1 MPEMDEKVGEQI
13 FEQFERRSNGQASNN
28 VIRFLAKSEFMK
40 LFVAPD
46 YIVDGILQ
54 RGYLYALTGSTGH
67 AKSAIA
73 LLIAELMGSPDK
85 NAMFGTHK
93 VEKGRVL
100 YFVGENPI
108 DLCMRVIGADSK
120 RLDDPTLDQIFFFP
134 GRIDFKKQ
142 YADIVAAAER
152 AGADFSLVFVDTSA
166 AYFPGEDENANKQMG
181 EYARDL
187 RELTKL
193 PGNPC
198 VVALCHPTKRANGI
212 DELLP
217 RGGGAFIAEIDGN
230 LTARKTESG
239 DIELWHTKFRG
250 PGFEP
255 MTFKLERIETTKLVD
270 SKDRILPTV
279 RAVVIEQGE
288 QERRQRRQTDDE
300 DRVLVELV
308 TFPGKSFAQVAEAL
322 GWRNDKG
329 ELNRSRAQRCI
340 EKLIEYRLL
349 KKNRDTYEP
358 TDSGKKAASDAD
370 RRFRTEGQPNL
381 NI

>member
-1 MPEMDEKVGEQI
+1 
-13 FEQFERRSNGQASNN
+13 
-28 VIRFLAKSEFMK
+28 
-40 LFVAPD
+40 
-46 YIVDGILQ
+46 
-54 RGYLYALTGSTGH
+54 
-67 AKSAIA
+67 
-73 LLIAELMGSPDK
+73 
-85 NAMFGTHK
+85 
-93 VEKGRVL
+93 
-100 YFVGENPI
+100 
-108 DLCMRVIGADSK
+108 
-120 RLDDPTLDQIFFFP
+120 
-134 GRIDFKKQ
+134 
-142 YADIVAAAER
+142 
-152 AGADFSLVFVDTSA
+152 
-166 AYFPGEDENANKQMG
+166 
-181 EYARDL
+181 
-187 RELTKL
+187 
-193 PGNPC
+193 
-198 VVALCHPTKRANGI
+198 
-212 DELLP
+212 
-217 RGGGAFIAEIDGN
+217 
-230 LTARKTESG
+230 
-239 DIELWHTKFRG
+239 
-250 PGFEP
+250 
-255 MTFKLERIETTKLVD
+255 MTFKLERIETTKMVD